1 MANSI
6 ELITTYSPKYW
17 DVVYK
22 QEAVTSVL
30 DANPKMVK
38 FEGTKT
44 VKIAKWQNG
53 GLQNYYRNNLGDP
66 RAATGDGNF
75 VGASDFGYQKSA
87 ARLTWEEFTLRCDRG
102 AAFEIEYFDDEE
114 SGGEIVGTGV
124 TEISR
129 VSIVPEVDAYALSTI
144 ASYCTENLGNLVEE
158 DVAAKPLEA
167 LNRAFTYFA
176 NKEVPAADQVAFVSP
191 KFINALRQTNEVTK
205 FLGQT
210 DFSADKDV
218 KFEITKYQGRD
229 LITVSPERLRTNIE
243 LVATGYEGG
252 YRWGEGSKE
261 INFLMVA
268 KSAVIH
274 VVKYQ
279 KVRIISGEAN
289 LAARGFDGYTIFA
302 RIYHDVFVPD
312 NKRVALYC
320 SVAADGDRAPTMKL
334 DVLVE
339 NGKVKSITTVPGDKL
354 AYVVTSTAE
363 TEDKITYDNSTI
375 VRVGDKVESGTKF
388 YAVVFQADKKAKPL
402 ANYTYTAA

>member
-1 MANSI
+1 MAGNSI

-22 QEAVTSVL
+22 QEAVTSIL

-53 GLQNYYRNNLGDP
+53 GLQNYYRNNIGDP
-66 RAATGDGNF
+66 RVNAGEGNF

-102 AAFEIEYFDDEE
+102 AAFEIEYFDNEE
-114 SGGEIVGTGV
+114 SGGELVGLGV

-129 VSIVPEVDAYALSTI
+129 TSIVPEVDAYALSTI
-144 ASYCTENLGNLVEE
+144 ASYCTTNLGNLVTE
-158 DVAAKPLEA
+158 DPTEKPLAA

-176 NKEVPAADQVAFVSP
+176 NKEVPASDQVAFVSP
-191 KFINALRQTNEVTK
+191 KFINALRETNEVTK

-229 LITVSPERLRTNIE
+229 LITVSPERLRTNIV
-243 LVATGYEGG
+243 LVDSGYEGG
-252 YRWGEGSKE
+252 YYWGEDSKE

-268 KSAVIH
+268 KSAVMH

-279 KVRIISGEAN
+279 KVKIVSGEAN

-320 SVAADGDRAPTMKL
+320 SLAADSVAPVKASL
-334 DVLVE
+334 DVLVS
-339 NGKVKSITTVPGDKL
+339 NGKVKSITTLPGDKL
-354 AYVVTSTAE
+354 YHVVKSTESKDVGATLSTYELVKAGDAITTTTTFYAIDSDKKVVAKQTVTAE
-363 TEDKITYDNSTI
+363 
-375 VRVGDKVESGTKF
+375 
-388 YAVVFQADKKAKPL
+388 
-402 ANYTYTAA
+402 